1 MAGRRPQTVLGG
13 EEFRAALSRLGD
25 LVAARGPDPLA
36 ILGIR
41 RRGVPLAGRLRAHL
55 ERAGRRDIPTGEL
68 DINLYRDDVHD
79 RGIPRIGET
88 RIPFALEARHLLLV
102 DDVLYTGRTVRA
114 ALTALSN
121 FGRPRSV
128 LLAVMVDRGGRE
140 LPIAA
145 DFVGLRLDI
154 GADIGG
160 DREAGAGAGPM
171 VRVRV
176 SEEDGEDGVFTIP
189 APEAAR

>member
-1 MAGRRPQTVLGG
+1 MCSTPGGRCGRR
-13 EEFRAALSRLGD
+13 S
-25 LVAARGPDPLA
+25 
-36 ILGIR
+36 
-41 RRGVPLAGRLRAHL
+41 H
-55 ERAGRRDIPTGEL
+55 
-68 DINLYRDDVHD
+68 
-79 RGIPRIGET
+79 
-88 RIPFALEARHLLLV
+88 
-102 DDVLYTGRTVRA
+102 
-114 ALTALSN
+114 ALSN

>member
-1 MAGRRPQTVLGG
+1 MPDSRSKTVLGG
-13 EEFRAALSRLGD
+13 EEFRKAFSRLGD
-25 LVAARGPDPLA
+25 LVNAEMPDPLA

-41 RRGVPLAGRLRAHL
+41 RRGVPLAMRLQGHL
-55 ERAGRRDIPTGEL
+55 ERAGRRDVPIGEL

-79 RGIPRIGET
+79 RGLPRVRET
-88 RIPFALEARHLLLV
+88 RIPFPLEARHILLV
-102 DDVLYTGRTVRA
+102 DDVLYTGRTIRA

-128 LLAVMVDRGGRE
+128 RLAVLVDRGGRE

-145 DFVGLRLDI
+145 DFVGLDLAA
-154 GADIGG
+154 GAD
-160 DREAGAGAGPM
+160 RL

-176 SEEDGEDGVFTIP
+176 MEEDGQDGVFTI
-189 APEAAR
+189 AAGAEGR

>member
-1 MAGRRPQTVLGG
+1 MVLGG

-25 LVAARGPDPLA
+25 RVAAGAPDPLA

-41 RRGVPLAGRLRAHL
+41 RRGVPLAGRLRGHL

-68 DINLYRDDVHD
+68 DINLYRDDIHD
-79 RGIPRIGET
+79 RGIPRVGET
-88 RIPFALEARHLLLV
+88 RIPFALEERHILLV
-102 DDVLYTGRTVRA
+102 DDVLFTGRTGRA

-140 LPIAA
+140 LPIAP
-145 DFVGLRLDI
+145 DFTGLLL
-154 GADIGG
+154 
-160 DREAGAGAGPM
+160 EAGADEM
-171 VRVRV
+171 VRVRIQ
-176 SEEDGEDGVFTIP
+176 EEDGEDGVFRVRRGG
-189 APEAAR
+189 AGR

>member
-1 MAGRRPQTVLGG
+1 MNTVLGN
-13 EEFRAALSRLGD
+13 EEFRAALFRLGD
-25 LVAARGPDPLA
+25 LVASRAPDPLA

-41 RRGVPLAGRLRAHL
+41 RRGVPLAARIRRHL
-55 ERAGRRDIPTGEL
+55 ESAGRGDIPVGEL

-88 RIPFALEARHLLLV
+88 RIPFALEEHHILLV
-102 DDVLYTGRTVRA
+102 DDVLFTGRTVRA

-128 LLAVMVDRGGRE
+128 RLAVMVDRGGRE

-145 DFVGLRLDI
+145 DFVGL
-154 GADIGG
+154 AV
-160 DREAGAGAGPM
+160 EAGDGDM

-176 SEEDGEDGVFTIP
+176 EEEDGEDGVVVRP
-189 APEAAR
+189 RGEAAA

>member
-1 MAGRRPQTVLGG
+1 MNTVLGN
-13 EEFRAALSRLGD
+13 EEFRAALFRLGD
-25 LVAARGPDPLA
+25 LVAAEAPDPLA

-41 RRGVPLAGRLRAHL
+41 RRGVPLAARIRRRL
-55 ERAGRRDIPTGEL
+55 ESAGRRDIPVGEL

-88 RIPFALEARHLLLV
+88 RIPFALEEHHILLV
-102 DDVLYTGRTVRA
+102 DDVLFTGRTVRA

-128 LLAVMVDRGGRE
+128 RLAVMVDRGGRE

-145 DFVGLRLDI
+145 DFVGLTV
-154 GADIGG
+154 
-160 DREAGAGAGPM
+160 EAGAGDM

-176 SEEDGEDGVFTIP
+176 EEEDGEDGVVMLP
-189 APEAAR
+189 RGEAAA